1 MAHTCNPRTLEAEA
15 GGSYVQGHPGL
26 QDLVSNNN
34 NKKNKKH
41 SKKNKKHSKKKNNK
55 IKQNNKQQK
64 IPQTMLN
71 FVRGKK
77 KFNKSLIF
85 LLCIMLT

>member
-34 NKKNKKH
+34 NKKEQKTLKKEQKTL
-41 SKKNKKHSKKKNNK
+41 KKEK
-55 IKQNNKQQK
+55 
-64 IPQTMLN
+64 
-71 FVRGKK
+71 
-77 KFNKSLIF
+77 
-85 LLCIMLT
+85 